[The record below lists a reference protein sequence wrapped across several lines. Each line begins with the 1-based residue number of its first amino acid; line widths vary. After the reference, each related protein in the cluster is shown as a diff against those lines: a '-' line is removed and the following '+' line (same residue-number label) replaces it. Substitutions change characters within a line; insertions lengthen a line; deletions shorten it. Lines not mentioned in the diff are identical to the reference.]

1 MPAPPPPAGG
11 SQPASR
17 PRRRA
22 TQPLTQSTAQSQP
35 PPPSPSPSSHHHH
48 HSPSTPSGL
57 RQSRTVSDSSS
68 HHPEHVD
75 HPHEDENEAET
86 ETETVPAPSR
96 RQETPPPPD
105 GDHSGSQAVHQPGVS
120 SLSDAE
126 GSSVARSSPEPES
139 PSLPNVQ
146 DETVLRSSHSQE
158 NLPLLHSEESNSFK
172 PSRSWEDPLPRG
184 VDETTSLL
192 HERVHDGPC
201 NHGTFSPRAASPP
214 LRHLHTESERA
225 SLLGSDG
232 SATLGEA
239 PPPGGPLKKAFS
251 RLIKNKKMATSSALA
266 ERHGVEY
273 SWSMFLSYYIPC
285 LTWIRQYKRSWL
297 TGDLTAAITMAS
309 MYLPMALSYAEN
321 LAHVSPISGLYAFV
335 FNPIFYALLGSC
347 PQMIVGPE
355 AAGSLLVGSIVKSNV
370 DDGEGGENDA
380 VLHSKIA
387 GVAVGLAGAS
397 VFIMGLLRFG
407 FVDNVLSR
415 PFLRGFISSIGIV
428 ILIDQLTPLLG
439 LNKAATDLPSVP
451 HRSTVDKLVFIF
463 THLSQWHQ
471 LSGIIGIVSFVVVMV
486 LREIKRRLQP
496 RYPGVAYFPDRLL
509 VVVLSAVLAY
519 SLDWEQ
525 KGVEVLGK
533 VEAPSGHI
541 FTFRNPFQLSHL
553 PHIREAMGTSFL
565 IGMLG
570 FFESS
575 VAAKSL
581 GDADVIEGME
591 LSPNRELIALG
602 TANIVGACFM
612 ALPAFGGYGRSKVNK
627 STGGKTPMSSIFLS
641 IITIICILFL
651 LPWFYYL
658 PKPVLSALIMVVAYS
673 LVEEI
678 PEDLI
683 FFVRIKGWKELFL
696 MAVIVLVTVFF
707 SLNLGIA
714 IGIGLSLLE
723 VVRHAT
729 RPRIQILGR
738 VPNSDRFA
746 NAEEHPE
753 QVESVEGCLIVK
765 IPEPLTFANTGDL
778 KNRLRRM
785 ERYGTNMAHPAL
797 PRLRPQDS
805 NRNIIFDIHGVTS
818 MDGSGTQVL
827 EEIVRKYR
835 QQGVRVFFS
844 RAPSRDN
851 KVWKLLER
859 SGIVALVGGEHLFV
873 ADIQDALRMAES
885 AHIDSPEG
893 HEAGHEV
900 ASPA

>member
-1 MPAPPPPAGG
+1 MPSPAPGG
-11 SQPASR
+11 SRPQQ

-22 TQPLTQSTAQSQP
+22 TQPPTQPQPSPAQPPSPTQPTQPTRPPQP
-35 PPPSPSPSSHHHH
+35 PPPETQTPAQQQQQPPQLPHHHV
-48 HSPSTPSGL
+48 PATPSGL
-57 RQSRTVSDSSS
+57 RRSHTVSESGSEHDDSPAST
-68 HHPEHVD
+68 PARQR
-75 HPHEDENEAET
+75 EN
-86 ETETVPAPSR
+86 
-96 RQETPPPPD
+96 PPPADDPD
-105 GDHSGSQAVHQPGVS
+105 ADDGA
-120 SLSDAE
+120 DAT
-126 GSSVARSSPEPES
+126 
-139 PSLPNVQ
+139 N
-146 DETVLRSSHSQE
+146 
-158 NLPLLHSEESNSFK
+158 
-172 PSRSWEDPLPRG
+172 
-184 VDETTSLL
+184 ETTSLL
-192 HERVHDGPC
+192 HHERAHDGPC
-201 NHGTFSPRAASPP
+201 NHGTFSPRATSPP
-214 LRHLHTESERA
+214 LPCAHTESERA

-232 SATLGEA
+232 SATLGDA
-239 PPPGGPLKKAFS
+239 PSLPPKAGWRRTIANMMKS
-251 RLIKNKKMATSSALA
+251 KKMTTSSALA
-266 ERHGVEY
+266 EQHGVED
-273 SWSMFLSYYIPC
+273 SWYMYLSYYIPC
-285 LTWIRQYKRSWL
+285 LIWMRQYTWSWL
-297 TGDLTAAITMAS
+297 KGDFTAAVTMAS

-321 LAHVSPISGLYAFV
+321 LAHVAPISGLYAFV
-335 FNPIFYALLGSC
+335 FNPLLYAFLGSC

-355 AAGSLLVGSIVKSNV
+355 AAGSLLVGSIVKNSV
-370 DDGEGGENDA
+370 DSGDGSEDDA
-380 VLHSKIA
+380 VLHAQIGGIAVGIA
-387 GVAVGLAGAS
+387 GAY
-397 VFIMGLLRFG
+397 VFIMGLGRFG

-415 PFLRGFISSIGIV
+415 PFLRGFISSIGLV
-428 ILIDQLTPLLG
+428 IFIDQMTPVLG
-439 LNKAATDLPSVP
+439 LNQVAHDIPSVP
-451 HRSTVDKLVFIF
+451 HRSTVEKLQFIF
-463 THLSQWHQ
+463 THLGDWHR
-471 LSGIIGIVSFVVVMV
+471 LSGIIGIVSFVVIMV

-496 RYPGVAYFPDRLL
+496 RYPGVAYVPDRLL

-519 SLDWEQ
+519 FLDWED
-525 KGVEVLGK
+525 KGVELLGK
-533 VEAPSGHI
+533 VEAASGHL

-581 GDADVIEGME
+581 GDTDVIEGMQ

-602 TANIVGACFM
+602 TANLVGACFM

-627 STGGKTPMSSIFLS
+627 STGGKGPMSSIFLS
-641 IITIICILFL
+641 LITVICILFL

-658 PKPVLSALIMVVAYS
+658 PKPVLSALIMVVAFS
-673 LVEEI
+673 LIEEL

-683 FFVRIKGWKELFL
+683 FFVRIRGWQELSL

-714 IGIGLSLLE
+714 IGIGLSLLQ

-746 NAEEHPE
+746 NAEEHPDR
-753 QVESVEGCLIVK
+753 VEFVEGCLIVK

-778 KNRLRRM
+778 KSRLRRM
-785 ERYGTNMAHPAL
+785 ERYGTDMAHPAL

-873 ADIQDALRMAES
+873 DDIQNALRMAES
-885 AHIDSPEG
+885 AHIDTAGE
-893 HEAGHEV
+893 HRAEAYST
-900 ASPA
+900 A